1 MPLPSGRQG
10 TELPLSQ
17 EDVTAAQRTHA
28 VITVAT
34 ENDSSDVSW
43 SEPVAGRDVAQV
55 LGVIGGPMALLIGL
69 LAKYTLVE
77 IWACKS
83 DAGPLVV
90 HLVAL
95 ATLLLALGS
104 GLLALGQWRG
114 AGREV
119 PGDIGGTEGRTRMMA
134 TLGVA
139 SSAMSAVVIVAQ
151 WLPQLFVSP
160 CQP

>member
-1 MPLPSGRQG
+1 MQER
-10 TELPLSQ
+10 PLSQ
-17 EDVTAAQRTHA
+17 EDVTAAQRSGA
-28 VITVAT
+28 VIPVAT
-34 ENDSSDVSW
+34 ANDTGEATW

-55 LGVIGGPMALLIGL
+55 IGIIGGPMALLIGL

-90 HLVAL
+90 HVVAVATLLFALACGLVAL
-95 ATLLLALGS
+95 S
-104 GLLALGQWRG
+104 QWRL
-114 AGREV
+114 AGREA

-134 TLGVA
+134 TLGVTL
-139 SSAMSAVVIVAQ
+139 SLMSAIVIIAQ
-151 WLPQLFVSP
+151 WLPQFFVSP